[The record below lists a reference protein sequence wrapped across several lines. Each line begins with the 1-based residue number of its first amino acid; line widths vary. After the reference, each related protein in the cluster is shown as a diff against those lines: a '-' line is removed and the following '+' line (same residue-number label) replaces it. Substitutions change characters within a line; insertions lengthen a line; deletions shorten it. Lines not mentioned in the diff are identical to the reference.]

1 MSLWPALFLPLLLLN
16 SISFCLH
23 IQLHKILSSSSIPI
37 VNHKFTSPN
46 VSRPIS
52 SSTSCN
58 FSGTSPVSSSSSL
71 SSTILPGVT
80 APNAQIPLSNQ
91 ANPFTIDLDN
101 IPRVDSIQGIAGV
114 PPIPFPNLTIPV
126 LLAFSLLNVLA
137 VFTIVDSVLQDIQK
151 AGHIM
156 ASGDRLDSLS
166 QVGISLVAKVD
177 IALSAIHFVEQVRD
191 DILHSNPLALDTATL
206 FYGISIP
213 SVADSLKSFSIPKS
227 LSPLTTSLPT
237 SSNDVVTVCAAVT
250 PTPKPAPKTPVQL
263 NIKRCTHSAYKHCS
277 SGNQASKN

>member
-1 MSLWPALFLPLLLLN
+1 M
-16 SISFCLH
+16 CL
-23 IQLHKILSSSSIPI
+23 I
-37 VNHKFTSPN
+37 
-46 VSRPIS
+46 
-52 SSTSCN
+52 
-58 FSGTSPVSSSSSL
+58 GSSSSL
-71 SSTILPGVT
+71 SSIISPGVT

-101 IPRVDSIQGIAGV
+101 IPRVDSIQGIADV

-126 LLAFSLLNVLA
+126 PLAVSLLNILGQSVLAVNVADTSA

-156 ASGDRLDSLS
+156 ASGDQLDSLS

-191 DILHSNPLALDTATL
+191 DILCSNPLALDTATL

-227 LSPLTTSLPT
+227 LSSLTTSLPT
-237 SSNDVVTVCAAVT
+237 SFNDAVTVCAAVT
-250 PTPKPAPKTPVQL
+250 PTPKPAPKRRT
-263 NIKRCTHSAYKHCS
+263 RSAYKCHS
-277 SGNQASKN
+277 SDNQASKN